1 MATQGLAVGKGCSQV
16 AAEKI
21 AKTNAMRIL
30 EREKISYIPHAY
42 QHEDGKIDGLAVAQ
56 KLGQN
61 PEQVFKTLVAVE
73 NRKNYYVFVIP
84 VGAELDLKKAARAV
98 GEKSVEM
105 LHLKDLTKVT
115 GYIRGGCS
123 PIGMKKQYVTA
134 VHQSCLSLASM
145 MVSGGKVGL
154 QVELAPADLLRA
166 SQAITGDLIQEGAPC

>member
-1 MATQGLAVGKGCSQV
+1 M

-61 PEQVFKTLVAVE
+61 PEQVFKTLVAVGHS
-73 NRKNYYVFVIP
+73 KNYYVFVIP

-105 LHLKDLTKVT
+105 IHVKDITAIT
-115 GYIRGGCS
+115 GYVRGGCS
-123 PIGMKKQYVTA
+123 PIGMKKQFRTVIDSSAQQYDEIY
-134 VHQSCLSLASM
+134 
-145 MVSGGKVGL
+145 VSGGRIGTTLKLSPEDLRKTVRAEYG
-154 QVELAPADLLRA
+154 ELTVREAQD
-166 SQAITGDLIQEGAPC
+166 